1 MLAIIRVEVIIT
13 VLLRVRI
20 FLITEIS
27 AKLTF
32 DIEVYREST
41 STHVLYFRCSVVV
54 NGEIVNEC
62 AAM

>member
-1 MLAIIRVEVIIT
+1 MLAIVIVEVKIT

-41 STHVLYFRCSVVV
+41 STHVLYFGCSVVV
-54 NGEIVNEC
+54 NG
-62 AAM
+62 